1 MCTDNTQET
10 KTYTVKE
17 VIQLIGV
24 NKDTIT
30 RMIRDGRLEAKKVKN
45 RYQITEESI
54 KKLVKEGRKKHDR

>member
-17 VIQLIGV
+17 VIRLIGV

-54 KKLVKEGRKKHDR
+54 KKLVEEGRKKHDR